1 MIYRSNLS
9 CPDLSPRFK
18 LANPAVQMLGHDVP
32 TDPDFDPNCGIWTHE
47 EAANLYNVAKQIG
60 GLWLDIGSRF
70 GWRAA
75 HLEAA
80 SCSVIAL
87 DPEYHRAE
95 FLERASASIG
105 ARHRAVCFVALT
117 SQDYFEAYQGTLA
130 GCVVDGCHDAPEPV
144 KDAIGAHRCLAGA
157 VLLHDFQGTPVQD
170 AVVALLDVGF
180 RVRIYDTP
188 NGVALCWRDAGLIPP
203 DHVPDPMVD
212 WSTLRKQRAATFP
225 FERCE

>member
-32 TDPDFDPNCGIWTHE
+32 TDPDFDPNCGFWTHD
-47 EAANLYNVAKQIG
+47 EAAILYNVAKQIG

-70 GWRAA
+70 GWTAA

-105 ARHRAVCFVALT
+105 ARHCAVCFVALT

>member
-1 MIYRSNLS
+1 MVYRSNLA
-9 CPDLSPRFK
+9 CPELSSRFK
-18 LANPAVQMLGHDVP
+18 LASPPVQMLGHDVP
-32 TDPDFDPNCGIWTHE
+32 TDPDFDPNCGFWTHD
-47 EAANLYNVAKQIG
+47 EAAILFNVAKQIG

-70 GWRAA
+70 GWTAT
-75 HLEAA
+75 HLEIAG
-80 SCSVIAL
+80 CTVIAL

-95 FLERASASIG
+95 FLDRASENTRRSAIS
-105 ARHRAVCFVALT
+105 FVALT
-117 SQDYFEAYQGTLA
+117 SQDYFGAYNGTLA
-130 GCVVDGCHDAPEPV
+130 GCVVDGCHDAPEPI

-157 VLLHDFQGTPVQD
+157 ILLHDFQGTPVQD

-203 DHVPDPMVD
+203 VHVPDPMVD
-212 WSTLRKQRAATFP
+212 WSTLRKQRAPYFP